1 MVLMNGSKK
10 ARNARSITNNTKIFG
25 GMSGLAPLSG
35 KTGALRNH
43 ILSKA
48 TVKNRIPQGA
58 EGFTFMKDN
67 NLLSKNP
74 QCSGGVGKGRL
85 FMCYR

>member
-10 ARNARSITNNTKIFG
+10 ARNISSITNNTKVFG
-25 GMSGLAPLSG
+25 GMSGLAHLTGLS
-35 KTGALRNH
+35 TSLRRH
-43 ILSKA
+43 VLTKA

-58 EGFTFMKDN
+58 AGYEFMKAN
-67 NLLSKNP
+67 NLLSRNP

>member
-10 ARNARSITNNTKIFG
+10 ARNAASITNNTKIFG
-25 GMSGLAPLSG
+25 IMGGLAPR
-35 KTGALRNH
+35 TGLTTSLRQH

-48 TVKNRIPQGA
+48 TVKNIIPLGEA
-58 EGFTFMKDN
+58 GYVYMRDN

-74 QCSGGVGKGRL
+74 QCSGGVGKGKL

>member
-10 ARNARSITNNTKIFG
+10 ARNAASIMNNTKIFG

-35 KTGALRNH
+35 KTGSLRRHVLIKAL
-43 ILSKA
+43 
-48 TVKNRIPQGA
+48 VKDRIPKGA
-58 EGFTFMKDN
+58 AAYEFMKAN

>member
-10 ARNARSITNNTKIFG
+10 ARNATSIVNNTKVFG
-25 GMSGLAPLSG
+25 GMSGLAPR
-35 KTGALRNH
+35 TGLTTSLRRH

-48 TVKNRIPQGA
+48 TVKDRIPQGA
-58 EGFTFMKDN
+58 AGYTFMKAN
-67 NLLSKNP
+67 NLLSRNP
-74 QCSGGVGKGRL
+74 QCSGGVGKGKL

>member
-1 MVLMNGSKK
+1 
-10 ARNARSITNNTKIFG
+10 
-25 GMSGLAPLSG
+25 MSGLAPLSG

-48 TVKNRIPQGA
+48 TFKNRIPQGA
-58 EGFTFMKDN
+58 TGFTFMKNN

>member
-1 MVLMNGSKK
+1 MVLMNSSKK
-10 ARNARSITNNTKIFG
+10 ARNAASITNNTKIFG
-25 GMSGLAPLSG
+25 GMSGLAPR
-35 KTGALRNH
+35 TGSTTSLRRH

-48 TVKNRIPQGA
+48 TVKNRIPLGAQGYI
-58 EGFTFMKDN
+58 FMRDN

-74 QCSGGVGKGRL
+74 QCSGGVGKGKL